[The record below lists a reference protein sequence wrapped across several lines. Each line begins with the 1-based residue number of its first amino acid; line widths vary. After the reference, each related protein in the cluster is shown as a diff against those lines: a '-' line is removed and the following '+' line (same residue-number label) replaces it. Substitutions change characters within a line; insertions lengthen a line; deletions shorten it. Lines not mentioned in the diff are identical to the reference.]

1 MLLIVLIGGLHAA
14 SLAEP
19 ERQSGRITEIEDEP
33 AVKMPTKSKA
43 KKQEAKKE
51 QSVPVVPVKD
61 ETPVAMQARLENEM
75 GVPPGYLGGA
85 GVNKS
90 VK

>member
-43 KKQEAKKE
+43 KK
-51 QSVPVVPVKD
+51 
-61 ETPVAMQARLENEM
+61 
-75 GVPPGYLGGA
+75 
-85 GVNKS
+85 
-90 VK
+90 